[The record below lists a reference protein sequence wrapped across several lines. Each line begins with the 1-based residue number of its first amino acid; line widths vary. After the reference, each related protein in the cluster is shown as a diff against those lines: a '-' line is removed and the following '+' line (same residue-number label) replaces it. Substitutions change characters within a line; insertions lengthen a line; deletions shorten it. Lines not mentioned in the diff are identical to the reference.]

1 MGKNVLNEVKSLIQ
15 RIENPP
21 TINEVTCK
29 WRDVAGDE
37 VFMDVLGGLK
47 PGSFVTFGYVS
58 NAKIEVPK
66 GKRLNPQTNRMNQFD
81 DYAALGKNLG
91 EETEVINVIK
101 LTIYNMPHQ
110 KQGYDSSKYD
120 SEGPF
125 FDAEKSWR
133 DQESVPERYSAWK
146 HQRDELAKKYGVEY
160 GKARYQKQN
169 INYGGGISAYAGNN
183 KDISDHS
190 YLNFNMDGVMPIS
203 TKYYLLFNDGGI
215 KEVDKEKLTV
225 LPYTSSDALKKLRDA
240 GATPE
245 ELADLEGMDYR
256 TFENSQVLFISATPD
271 DGIPVLMIN
280 NRLSEKITGLCGVGR
295 DAIVQLC
302 KDRYSKFVDKDVEFI

>member
-1 MGKNVLNEVKSLIQ
+1 MGKDVLNEVKSLIQ

-58 NAKIEVPK
+58 NAKIEIPK

-110 KQGYDSSKYD
+110 KQGYDSSKYSSD
-120 SEGPF
+120 GPF
-125 FDAEKSWR
+125 FDTEKGWR
-133 DQESVPERYSAWK
+133 DQESVPERYNAWK
-146 HQRDELAKKYGVEY
+146 EKRSYQFDLALL
-160 GKARYQKQN
+160 N
-169 INYGGGISAYAGNN
+169 TGGIM
-183 KDISDHS
+183 
-190 YLNFNMDGVMPIS
+190 FE
-203 TKYYLLFNDGGI
+203 GGI
-215 KEVDKEKLTV
+215 AFCWPWCNSVIIHT
-225 LPYTSSDALKKLRDA
+225 RI
-240 GATPE
+240 
-245 ELADLEGMDYR
+245 YR
-256 TFENSQVLFISATPD
+256 P
-271 DGIPVLMIN
+271 
-280 NRLSEKITGLCGVGR
+280 
-295 DAIVQLC
+295 
-302 KDRYSKFVDKDVEFI
+302 